1 MIDRALVRNGAVIR
15 KYSGEKGWVILEGG
29 GKVSPPVL
37 GYTNGNDNIV
47 PVVEETNDTS
57 TGSDIVTTRV
67 ETVEAD
73 RVLVV
78 TTIRDMTA
86 QELDEDKTNRAV
98 SEADMVLGEIQRRA
112 MNLLFSLA
120 KVNTPSLTVQQFL
133 NAFEGSMGDE
143 PITRQMFINYI
154 ADKRL

>member
-15 KYSGEKGWVILEGG
+15 RYSGEKGWVVLEGG

-37 GYTNGNDNIV
+37 GYTNGNDKIV

-57 TGSDIVTTRV
+57 TGNDIVTTRV

-86 QELDEDKTNRAV
+86 QELADRTTEQLDNATQQLGVDPALKALAQAV
-98 SEADMVLGEIQRRA
+98 FEI
-112 MNLLFSLA
+112 
-120 KVNTPSLTVQQFL
+120 L
-133 NAFEGSMGDE
+133 NDVRTLSNQG
-143 PITRQMFINYI
+143 PITKAQFVAWLRDRMT
-154 ADKRL
+154 